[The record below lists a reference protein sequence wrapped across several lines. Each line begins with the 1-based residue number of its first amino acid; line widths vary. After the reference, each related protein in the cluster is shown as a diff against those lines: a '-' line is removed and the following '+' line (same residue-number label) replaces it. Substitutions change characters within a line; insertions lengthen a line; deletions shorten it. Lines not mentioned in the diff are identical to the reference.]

1 MLSALKTFLPRLPT
15 FFSLAGAT
23 ISLLPALYNA
33 YVKVELVIES
43 SSSRVVNGLATP
55 SMLSQD
61 NGVRPLAA
69 YTSLSPPPPPP
80 PPPPRTPAYNAEPAN
95 EGEQDAEE
103 NGGSDDDPQE
113 DGAVRAVPDNN
124 EPDLQVADAPAP
136 EDPPPPP
143 GGIEEDGGEDDDDGI
158 VTDGGLPWLVLL
170 LVGSALFSVFERK
183 WASKSG
189 SAKVANVEP
198 PKASMLTTTSSTIPG
213 LLRSQIG
220 FLDVGSKS
228 VSSPATL
235 IAGLLQRRPA
245 APRPSQQIVYQG
257 DLPQEA
263 PKVAAA
269 AATAGLAVLHRHGRL
284 FPPWARSYVLL
295 ALLPFF
301 VITLLGFTLSLGVAA
316 QVPPPPAPPP
326 PPPPDPKILGD
337 RIAMV
342 ELFQRRI
349 IVRRIRRA
357 ARHAAK
363 YMTQKEAM
371 SIFALAIAHRQTKTA
386 AELQV
391 EEDERAR
398 RERVREVQRRFW
410 PLLVELAVSCEE

>member
-1 MLSALKTFLPRLPT
+1 MAQDKTFHLLGVSIGVC
-15 FFSLAGAT
+15 FAISLA
-23 ISLLPALYNA
+23 S
-33 YVKVELVIES
+33 
-43 SSSRVVNGLATP
+43 GLWLRTP
-55 SMLSQD
+55 RSGRLHRED
-61 NGVRPLAA
+61 PF
-69 YTSLSPPPPPP
+69 PPPPPP
-80 PPPPRTPAYNAEPAN
+80 TPPPPPAN
-95 EGEQDAEE
+95 TNTNPATDGDADGKD
-103 NGGSDDDPQE
+103 NDGDDDPQQ
-113 DGAVRAVPDNN
+113 DGGVDGVHDDHGD
-124 EPDLQVADAPAP
+124 ELQLAAAPAP

-143 GGIEEDGGEDDDDGI
+143 GGIEEDDYDDDG
-158 VTDGGLPWLVLL
+158 GLAWLILL
-170 LVGSALFSVFERK
+170 LVGSVLLSLFKTKRGTGTVK
-183 WASKSG
+183 A
-189 SAKVANVEP
+189 ANVDR
-198 PKASMLTTTSSTIPG
+198 KAAPVQGLRSTSIPG
-213 LLRSQIG
+213 LLRRQIG

-228 VSSPATL
+228 VSLPATL

-363 YMTQKEAM
+363 YVRQKEAM
-371 SIFALAIAHRQTKTA
+371 SRFALAIAHRQTKTA

-398 RERVREVQRRFW
+398 REWVHEVQRRFW
-410 PLLVELAVSCEE
+410 PLLVELAVSCGE